1 MRVVVVG
8 ASGNV
13 GTALTRRLARE
24 PGVDVVGVARRAPRA
39 GALPVSEWVSRD
51 ITRDDL
57 VVVFRGA
64 DAVVHLAW
72 EIQPSRDLA
81 QLRRTNVTGSE
92 RVFEAALRAGV
103 GTLVYAS
110 SVGAYSPGPKERR
123 VDESWP
129 TKGVATSFYARHKA
143 EVERLLDRVER
154 EHPALRSV
162 RLRPGLVFS
171 GDAASGIRR
180 LFIGPLL
187 PSPLG
192 RHVLP
197 VIPRLPRLAFQCV
210 HSDDV
215 ADAYARAVLSDV
227 RGAFNVAAEPVLD
240 VERLAEVFGAR
251 PVPMPVSV
259 VRGAVDLTWR
269 LRLQPT
275 PAGWVDLALGVP
287 LMDCGRV
294 ERELGWRPSRTAD
307 DALRELI
314 EGLRKRTGAPT
325 PPLDPAAGG
334 PARLGELA
342 GGIGGKNP

>member
-13 GTALTRRLARE
+13 GTAVTRRLARE
-24 PGVDVVGVARRAPRA
+24 PGVDVVGVSRRTPQP
-39 GALPVSEWVSRD
+39 GALPTSEWAARD

-57 VVVFRGA
+57 DDVFRGA

-81 QLRRTNVTGSE
+81 QLHRTNVVGSK
-92 RVFEAALRAGV
+92 RVFDAVARAGV

-129 TKGVATSFYARHKA
+129 TNGVATSFYARHKA
-143 EVERLLDRVER
+143 EVERMLDAVER

-162 RLRPGLVFS
+162 RLRPGLIFS
-171 GDAASGIRR
+171 AAAASGIRR

-197 VIPRLPRLAFQCV
+197 VIPRIPRLVLQCV

-227 RGAFNVAAEPVLD
+227 RGAFNVAAEPLLD
-240 VERLAEVFGAR
+240 VDRLAEIFGAR
-251 PVPMPVSV
+251 AVPMPVAF
-259 VRGAVDLTWR
+259 VRGVVDVTWR
-269 LRLQPT
+269 LHLQPT
-275 PAGWVDLALGVP
+275 PAGWVDLALAVP
-287 LMDCGRV
+287 LLDCGRA
-294 ERELGWRPSRTAD
+294 ERELGWRASRSAD

-325 PPLDPAAGG
+325 PPLDPDAGG
-334 PARLGELA
+334 PARTGEFA
-342 GGIGGKNP
+342 SGVGSKNP